1 VRIKVYLPSGELES
15 VVATPDDFNV
25 NSEAPDLTSDELN
38 NIYILDITRKMI
50 RKFERKESR

>member
-1 VRIKVYLPSGELES
+1 VYLPSGELES

-25 NSEAPDLTSDELN
+25 NSEAPDLTADELN

-50 RKFERKESR
+50 RKFERKES